1 MNKKNRP
8 HYDKERLP
16 KHVAIIMDGNGRWAK
31 KRHLPRQAGHKAGIT
46 ALKRT
51 IETIM
56 ELGIP
61 VLTVYAFSTENWKR
75 PADEVNHLMNLLRE
89 NLHNELS
96 DLHENNIKLNILGD
110 LQGMPAGLREE
121 LLKACETTAENTGL
135 ILNIALNYGGRN
147 EIVRAVRA
155 IAQQVKNGE
164 FNVDEIDE
172 ITFGARLD
180 TKGLPEP
187 DLLIR
192 TAGEMRISNFL
203 LWQIAYTEIWVTDVL
218 WPDFNE
224 EVIFEAI
231 DDYLK
236 RDRRFGAAV

>member
-1 MNKKNRP
+1 MSKHNRL

-16 KHVAIIMDGNGRWAK
+16 KHIAIIMDGNGRWAK

-51 IETIM
+51 IEAII

-75 PADEVNHLMNLLRE
+75 PAEEVNHLMNLLRE

-96 DLHENNIKLNILGD
+96 DLHQNNIKLNILGD
-110 LQGMPAGLREE
+110 LKGLPSGLREE
-121 LLKACETTAENTGL
+121 LLEACETTAGNTGL
-135 ILNIALNYGGRN
+135 ILNIALNYGGRS
-147 EIVRAVRA
+147 EIVRAA
-155 IAQQVKNGE
+155 KEIARQVKDGD
-164 FNVDEIDE
+164 VSIDEIDE
-172 ITFGARLD
+172 ATFGANLY

-192 TAGEMRISNFL
+192 TAGEMRISKFL
-203 LWQIAYTEIWVTDVL
+203 LWQIAYTEICVTDVL
-218 WPDFNE
+218 WPDFNSD
-224 EVIFEAI
+224 VIIEAI
-231 DDYLK
+231 EDYLK
-236 RDRRFGAAV
+236 RDRKFGAVI